1 MAGNGYKLKNGTK
14 RGFSLLESMV
24 ALTILLVGIGG
35 VAAAFQNHISKS
47 VAARNQ
53 SQAAIIAANVYTE
66 LADTNPEDWDS
77 SALEAFYIY
86 DYEGHQVDD
95 IGDAYYQVTIN
106 STKESGWWNIA
117 VGVTW
122 KGWRAEEAKT
132 GYANESTDFAYVLEG
147 SISPLYGDE
156 GD

>member
-1 MAGNGYKLKNGTK
+1 MAGNGCKLNNDAK

-24 ALTILLVGIGG
+24 ALTVLLVGIGG

-66 LADTNPEDWDS
+66 LADTNPDDWNKA
-77 SALEAFYIY
+77 ALEAFYIY
-86 DYEGHQVDD
+86 SYEGHQVQDTA
-95 IGDAYYQVTIN
+95 DAYYLVSID

-132 GYANESTDFAYVLEG
+132 GFANESTDFAYVLEG
-147 SISPLYGDE
+147 SISPLYGDVAE
-156 GD
+156 